1 MTEKPVTGLP
11 SMTMRKPEGVTIRAV
26 GERAGV
32 SAMTVSNVINGTGKV
47 GQATRAA
54 VLAAVEE
61 LGYRPNIAA
70 RRLAKARA
78 TTLGLIYSDRRTPF
92 IDSVLL
98 GALRATNARGLQ
110 FIAQAEEGLTRE
122 AAEAAVRA
130 LVQSGAAGVLLVP
143 PFAELLSGSG
153 LFEQLGV
160 AAAAIATG
168 HALPDISTVR
178 IDNRAAMAALTRHV
192 AGQGHRRI
200 GFIAGLAR
208 WSVADERLAG
218 FREGLVAS
226 GLAID
231 PTLEVRGEFE
241 PASGAAA
248 ARILLDR
255 PDRPSAILCSSDD
268 MAAGLV
274 GEAHRMGLCLP
285 RDLAVTGFD
294 DTAIAARLWPPLT
307 VIRQPVG
314 DMAFRA
320 VEQVLA
326 SIRSRAVEDRVVEH
340 ELVVRESAGLF

>member
-208 WSVADERLAG
+208 FSVADERLAG
-218 FREGLVAS
+218 FREGLVA
-226 GLAID
+226 
-231 PTLEVRGEFE
+231 
-241 PASGAAA
+241 
-248 ARILLDR
+248 
-255 PDRPSAILCSSDD
+255 
-268 MAAGLV
+268 
-274 GEAHRMGLCLP
+274 
-285 RDLAVTGFD
+285 
-294 DTAIAARLWPPLT
+294 
-307 VIRQPVG
+307 
-314 DMAFRA
+314 
-320 VEQVLA
+320 
-326 SIRSRAVEDRVVEH
+326 
-340 ELVVRESAGLF
+340 

>member
-1 MTEKPVTGLP
+1 MTI
-11 SMTMRKPEGVTIRAV
+11 RKPEGVTIRAV
-26 GERAGV
+26 AERAGV

-47 GQATRAA
+47 GPVTRAT
-54 VLAAVEE
+54 VLAAIEE

-78 TTLGLIYSDRRTPF
+78 TTLGLVYSDRRTPF

-130 LVQSGAAGVLLVP
+130 LVQSGAAAVLLVP

-153 LFEQLGV
+153 LFEKLGV

-168 HALPDISTVR
+168 RGLPDISTVR
-178 IDNRAAMAALTRHV
+178 VDNRAAMAAMTAHV
-192 AGQGHRRI
+192 VDRGHRRI
-200 GFIAGLAR
+200 GFLAGPTSF
-208 WSVADERLAG
+208 SVADERLAG
-218 FREGLVAS
+218 FRDGMAANGLPV
-226 GLAID
+226 D
-231 PTLEVRGEFE
+231 PALVIRGGFD
-241 PASGAAA
+241 PASGAEAGRA
-248 ARILLDR
+248 LLSL
-255 PDRPSAILCSSDD
+255 PDRPTAILCSSDD
-268 MAAGLV
+268 MAAGLI
-274 GEAHRMGLCLP
+274 GEAHRMGLRLP
-285 RDLAVTGFD
+285 QDLAVTGFD

-326 SIRSRAVEDRVVEH
+326 SLRSRQVEDRVVEF
-340 ELVVRESAGLF
+340 ELVTRESVARG